1 MVALLAVPAEILGR
15 EHHGSQRPPGRAE
28 SESAKRASAHSER
41 SSQIKRNGVSLYDA
55 GSRPPC
61 LYARDSVS
69 INGRNMRLSS
79 VQAELEAEVGRLRDL
94 LEREK
99 LDSRRGED
107 QVRFQARLLDAVH
120 EAVIATDPSGIVL
133 YWNRFAAGLYG
144 WTAEEA
150 VGRNILELTPAEE
163 VVGDAQAALARL
175 RRGEPWSGEITLR
188 RRDGTTFCGH
198 VSDAP
203 VYDEAERLV
212 AIVGISYDIT
222 ERKEAEAKQA
232 LLVRELHHRVKNTL
246 TTVQAIMGST
256 ARSTET
262 TEDFQRAFTARIAS
276 LARTHSLLTEAKWQ
290 SVAFGDLLR
299 AELEP
304 YDDGSEH
311 RITLAGPPVELPS
324 ELAVPIGM
332 ALHELTT
339 NAAKHGA
346 LGELGGR
353 VEVRWS
359 VKNEDAC
366 QLCWVWNEHDGPPVE
381 LPTHE
386 GFGSRLLKRVLTVQT
401 GADVK
406 IDFDPDGLR
415 VTVALPLGVDR
426 CNR

>member
-1 MVALLAVPAEILGR
+1 V
-15 EHHGSQRPPGRAE
+15 
-28 SESAKRASAHSER
+28 
-41 SSQIKRNGVSLYDA
+41 SQI
-55 GSRPPC
+55 SRE
-61 LYARDSVS
+61 S
-69 INGRNMRLSS
+69 
-79 VQAELEAEVGRLRDL
+79 ELEAEIARLRGL
-94 LEREK
+94 LEQEK
-99 LDSRRGED
+99 RDARRGVD

-133 YWNRFAAGLYG
+133 YWNRFAGGLYG

-150 VGRNILELTPAEE
+150 VGRNILELTPAKE
-163 VVGDAQAALARL
+163 VVSDAEDALARL

-188 RRDGTTFCGH
+188 RRDGSTFCGY

-203 VYDEAERLV
+203 VYDESGQLV

-256 ARSTET
+256 ARAAQSTE
-262 TEDFQRAFTARIAS
+262 EFQQAFAARIAS
-276 LARTHSLLTEAKWQ
+276 LARTHSLLTDAKWQ
-290 SVAFGDLLR
+290 SVQFGELLR

-304 YDDGSEH
+304 YDDGSDQ
-311 RITLAGPPVELPS
+311 RITLVGPPVELPS
-324 ELAVPIGM
+324 DLAVPLGM
-332 ALHELTT
+332 AVHELTT
-339 NAAKHGA
+339 NAVKHGA

-359 VKNEDAC
+359 VSNGDGRL
-366 QLCWVWNEHDGPPVE
+366 LCWVWNEHDGPPVE
-381 LPTHE
+381 LPTRE

-406 IDFDPDGLR
+406 IDYDADGLQ
-415 VTVALPLGVDR
+415 VSVAVPLAVSK
-426 CNR
+426 

>member
-1 MVALLAVPAEILGR
+1 M
-15 EHHGSQRPPGRAE
+15 
-28 SESAKRASAHSER
+28 R
-41 SSQIKRNGVSLYDA
+41 S
-55 GSRPPC
+55 
-61 LYARDSVS
+61 
-69 INGRNMRLSS
+69 SS
-79 VQAELEAEVGRLRDL
+79 VQAELEAEIDRLRDL

-133 YWNRFAAGLYG
+133 YWNRFAEGLYG
-144 WTAEEA
+144 WMAEEA
-150 VGRNILELTPAEE
+150 VGKNILELTPAGE
-163 VVGDAQAALARL
+163 VLGDAQAALARL
-175 RRGEPWSGEITLR
+175 QRGEPWSGEITLR

-256 ARSTET
+256 ARATET

-311 RITLAGPPVELPS
+311 RITLAGPPVELSS

-332 ALHELTT
+332 AVHELTT

-381 LPTHE
+381 LPTRE

-415 VTVALPLGVDR
+415 VTVALPLGVDQKAQAGAP
-426 CNR
+426 

>member
-15 EHHGSQRPPGRAE
+15 EHHGSQRPPVRAE
-28 SESAKRASAHSER
+28 SERAKRASAHSER
-41 SSQIKRNGVSLYDA
+41 SSQIKRNGVSLYAA

-79 VQAELEAEVGRLRDL
+79 VQAELEAEVGRLRNL

-120 EAVIATDPSGIVL
+120 EAVMATDPSGIVL
-133 YWNRFAAGLYG
+133 YWNRFAEGLYG

-163 VVGDAQAALARL
+163 VVGDTQAALARL

-203 VYDEAERLV
+203 VYDDAERLV
-212 AIVGISYDIT
+212 AIVSISYDIT

-246 TTVQAIMGST
+246 ATVQAIMGST
-256 ARSTET
+256 ARATET
-262 TEDFQRAFTARIAS
+262 PRIFS
-276 LARTHSLLTEAKWQ
+276 ERSRRESRRWP
-290 SVAFGDLLR
+290 
-299 AELEP
+299 ELIP
-304 YDDGSEH
+304 CS
-311 RITLAGPPVELPS
+311 RRRS
-324 ELAVPIGM
+324 
-332 ALHELTT
+332 
-339 NAAKHGA
+339 
-346 LGELGGR
+346 
-353 VEVRWS
+353 
-359 VKNEDAC
+359 
-366 QLCWVWNEHDGPPVE
+366 
-381 LPTHE
+381 
-386 GFGSRLLKRVLTVQT
+386 GSRS
-401 GADVK
+401 
-406 IDFDPDGLR
+406 
-415 VTVALPLGVDR
+415 PLGISFGR
-426 CNR
+426 NWNLTMMAPSTGSPSP

>member
-1 MVALLAVPAEILGR
+1 M
-15 EHHGSQRPPGRAE
+15 
-28 SESAKRASAHSER
+28 K
-41 SSQIKRNGVSLYDA
+41 A
-55 GSRPPC
+55 G
-61 LYARDSVS
+61 
-69 INGRNMRLSS
+69 
-79 VQAELEAEVGRLRDL
+79 
-94 LEREK
+94 
-99 LDSRRGED
+99 
-107 QVRFQARLLDAVH
+107 
-120 EAVIATDPSGIVL
+120 
-133 YWNRFAAGLYG
+133 
-144 WTAEEA
+144 
-150 VGRNILELTPAEE
+150 
-163 VVGDAQAALARL
+163 
-175 RRGEPWSGEITLR
+175 
-188 RRDGTTFCGH
+188 
-198 VSDAP
+198 
-203 VYDEAERLV
+203 RLV

-256 ARSTET
+256 ARAAET

-299 AELEP
+299 TELEP

-311 RITLAGPPVELPS
+311 RITLAGPPVELSS

-332 ALHELTT
+332 AVHELTT

-359 VKNEDAC
+359 VEKEDVC
-366 QLCWVWNEHDGPPVE
+366 RLCWVWNEHDGPPVE

-386 GFGSRLLKRVLTVQT
+386 GFGSRLLKRVLAVQT

-406 IDFDPDGLR
+406 IDYDPDGLR
-415 VTVALPLGVDR
+415 VTVSLPLETSG
-426 CNR
+426 

>member
-1 MVALLAVPAEILGR
+1 M
-15 EHHGSQRPPGRAE
+15 RP
-28 SESAKRASAHSER
+28 
-41 SSQIKRNGVSLYDA
+41 
-55 GSRPPC
+55 
-61 LYARDSVS
+61 
-69 INGRNMRLSS
+69 SS
-79 VQAELEAEVGRLRDL
+79 VQAELEAEIDRLRDL

-120 EAVIATDPSGIVL
+120 EAVIATDPSGVVL
-133 YWNRFAAGLYG
+133 YWNRFAEGLYG

-163 VVGDAQAALARL
+163 VVGDAEAALARL

-203 VYDEAERLV
+203 VYDEAGRLV

-256 ARSTET
+256 ARATET

-311 RITLAGPPVELPS
+311 RITLAGPPVELSS

-332 ALHELTT
+332 AVHELTT

-359 VKNEDAC
+359 VKNEDVR

-381 LPTHE
+381 LPTRE

-415 VTVALPLGVDR
+415 VTVALPLESPSDR
-426 CNR
+426 LTPLASQKARLLS